1 MRTTVTIDDDLYAK
15 AVELADPL
23 MDKADL
29 FARRSRCLCGC
40 RRPNGWLR

>member
-29 FARRSRCLCGC
+29 SPDVFEIISKSL
-40 RRPNGWLR
+40 N